1 MSEIHFYHLQIH
13 PLDRALPKLLEKSLE
28 RDWHVCLQMRTPEKC
43 AALNEL
49 LWNVGEDGFLPH
61 GTAEDGDVEFQPIY
75 LTIGSENPNGAQ
87 IRFFVECAQKG
98 VEMSSRLDQHRH
110 GRRRLVGFAFV
121 RGRVESFEEP
131 IRQLVRFG
139 GGTRRKSGVN
149 VTIARAGE

>member
-43 AALNEL
+43 AALNDL

-75 LTIGSENPNGAQ
+75 LTMGSENPNGAQ
-87 IRFFVECAQKG
+87 IRFFVECAQIAPALAASA
-98 VEMSSRLDQHRH
+98 EPYE
-110 GRRRLVGFAFV
+110 RLVIMFDGND
-121 RGRVESFEEP
+121 ENE
-131 IRQLVRFG
+131 L
-139 GGTRRKSGVN
+139 N
-149 VTIARAGE
+149 DARAQWKALKDTGLPMSYFQQTESGGWEKKA

>member
-43 AALNEL
+43 AALNDL

-75 LTIGSENPNGAQ
+75 LTMGSENPNGAQ
-87 IRFFVECAQKG
+87 IRFFVESAQIAPALAASA
-98 VEMSSRLDQHRH
+98 EPYE
-110 GRRRLVGFAFV
+110 RLVIMFDGND
-121 RGRVESFEEP
+121 ENE
-131 IRQLVRFG
+131 L
-139 GGTRRKSGVN
+139 N
-149 VTIARAGE
+149 DARAQWKALKDTGLPMSYFQQTESGGWEKKA

>member
-43 AALNEL
+43 VALNEL

-75 LTIGSENPNGAQ
+75 LTMGSENPNGAQ
-87 IRFFVECAQKG
+87 IRFFVECAQIAPALAASA
-98 VEMSSRLDQHRH
+98 EPYE
-110 GRRRLVGFAFV
+110 RLVIIFDGND
-121 RGRVESFEEP
+121 ENE
-131 IRQLVRFG
+131 L
-139 GGTRRKSGVN
+139 N
-149 VTIARAGE
+149 DARAQWKALKDTGLPMSYFQQTESGGWEKKA

>member
-75 LTIGSENPNGAQ
+75 LTMGSENPNGAQ
-87 IRFFVECAQKG
+87 IRFFVECAQITPALAASA
-98 VEMSSRLDQHRH
+98 EPYE
-110 GRRRLVGFAFV
+110 RLVIMFDGND
-121 RGRVESFEEP
+121 ENE
-131 IRQLVRFG
+131 L
-139 GGTRRKSGVN
+139 N
-149 VTIARAGE
+149 DARAQWKALKDTGLPMSYFQQTESGGWEKKA

>member
-75 LTIGSENPNGAQ
+75 LTMGSENPNGAQ
-87 IRFFVECAQKG
+87 IRFFVECAQIAPALAASA
-98 VEMSSRLDQHRH
+98 EPYE
-110 GRRRLVGFAFV
+110 RLVIMFDGND
-121 RGRVESFEEP
+121 ENE
-131 IRQLVRFG
+131 L
-139 GGTRRKSGVN
+139 N
-149 VTIARAGE
+149 DARAQWKALKDAGLPMSYFQQTESGGWEKKA

>member
-75 LTIGSENPNGAQ
+75 LTMGSENPNGAQ
-87 IRFFVECAQKG
+87 IRFFVECAQIAPALAASA
-98 VEMSSRLDQHRH
+98 EPYE
-110 GRRRLVGFAFV
+110 RLVIMFDGNN
-121 RGRVESFEEP
+121 ENE
-131 IRQLVRFG
+131 L
-139 GGTRRKSGVN
+139 N
-149 VTIARAGE
+149 DARAQWKALKDTGVPMSYFQQTESGGWEKKA

>member
-75 LTIGSENPNGAQ
+75 LTMGSENPNGAQ
-87 IRFFVECAQKG
+87 IRFFVECAQIAPALAASA
-98 VEMSSRLDQHRH
+98 EPYE
-110 GRRRLVGFAFV
+110 RLVIMFDGND
-121 RGRVESFEEP
+121 ENE
-131 IRQLVRFG
+131 L
-139 GGTRRKSGVN
+139 N
-149 VTIARAGE
+149 DARAQWKALKDTGLPMSYFQQTESGGWEKKA

>member
-43 AALNEL
+43 AALNDL

-75 LTIGSENPNGAQ
+75 LTMGSENPNGAQ
-87 IRFFVECAQKG
+87 IRFFVECAQIAPALAASA
-98 VEMSSRLDQHRH
+98 EPYE
-110 GRRRLVGFAFV
+110 RLVIMFDGND
-121 RGRVESFEEP
+121 ENE
-131 IRQLVRFG
+131 L
-139 GGTRRKSGVN
+139 N
-149 VTIARAGE
+149 DARAQWKALKDMGLPMSYFQQTESGGWEKKA

>member
-75 LTIGSENPNGAQ
+75 LTMGSESPNGAQ
-87 IRFFVECAQKG
+87 IRFFVECAQIAPALAASA
-98 VEMSSRLDQHRH
+98 EPYE
-110 GRRRLVGFAFV
+110 RLVIMFDGND
-121 RGRVESFEEP
+121 ENE
-131 IRQLVRFG
+131 L
-139 GGTRRKSGVN
+139 N
-149 VTIARAGE
+149 DARAQWKALKDTGVPMSYFQQTESGGWEKKA

>member
-43 AALNEL
+43 AVLNEL

-75 LTIGSENPNGAQ
+75 LTMGSENPNGAQ
-87 IRFFVECAQKG
+87 IRFFVECAQIAPALAASA
-98 VEMSSRLDQHRH
+98 EPYE
-110 GRRRLVGFAFV
+110 RLVIMFDGND
-121 RGRVESFEEP
+121 ENE
-131 IRQLVRFG
+131 L
-139 GGTRRKSGVN
+139 N
-149 VTIARAGE
+149 DARAQWKALKDTGVPMSYFQQTESGGWEKKA